1 MISINI
7 AQRNLDFLTTSYN
20 YLTWVLPIVTVAP
33 QYFAGN
39 VELGVISQASSAFG
53 HILDDLSLV
62 VNQFTD
68 VSRFSAGIDR
78 LFSFLSAIQRLDPS
92 RSMDSLLSNDQGVV
106 LATEIPENTIQVKEV
121 DPFLS
126 GQLPAVLSF
135 RDVTIST
142 PDYKRHLLSRLNFEL
157 FRGKNLLI
165 VGPSGSGKS
174 SLLRTV
180 AGLWQSGSGQI
191 ARPSKRQ
198 TYFLPQRPYCSPG
211 NLRDQLL
218 YPGTDH
224 RRSTSSEQVAWCN
237 DDDLLRALDDV
248 GLPDLASRLGEG
260 NAYQGL
266 NVSLDFSNTLSL
278 GEQQRLAFGRLLMNR
293 PKLVVIDEGTSALD
307 VEAERKVY
315 TLLKDMDTTIVS
327 VGHRPTLL
335 AYHDTMLSLKGDEGN
350 FREITAS
357 AKLAANEARDIC

>member
-1 MISINI
+1 MVLINV
-7 AQRNLDFLTTSYN
+7 AKRNLDFLTTSYN

-106 LATEIPENTIQVKEV
+106 LVKDTPENTIQVKEV

-126 GQLPAVLSF
+126 GQLPILSF
-135 RDVTIST
+135 RDVTVRT
-142 PDYKRHLLSRLNFEL
+142 PDYKRTLVSRLSFEL

-165 VGPSGSGKS
+165 VGASGSGKS

-191 ARPSKRQ
+191 ARPSKHQ

-224 RRSTSSEQVAWCN
+224 RQSTAADQIAWSN
-237 DDDLLRALDDV
+237 DEELLRALDDV

-293 PKLVVIDEGTSALD
+293 PKLVIIDEGTSALD

-315 TLLKDMDTTIVS
+315 TLLKGMDTTIVS

-335 AYHDTMLSLKGDEGN
+335 AYHDTKLSLRDGEGN
-350 FREITAS
+350 FSEITAS